1 MKPILAIV
9 SGSTALFAVYFLN
22 GNQPFFEANSNLRCP
37 VLKDVQS
44 VKNQLSNPK

>member
-9 SGSTALFAVYFLN
+9 SGSSALFAAYFLN
-22 GNQPFFEANSNLRCP
+22 GNQPFFQTSSNLKCP

-44 VKNQLSNPK
+44 VKNQMTNPL